1 MAQCRWMDGGL
12 AQIERQTGRC
22 LKFSANRRR
31 PKNTRRLAF
40 TLRFRAKNGRTFG
53 SVPFL
58 FPAEYLNSASPIFLF
73 LLYFHLLQH
82 ACGTRSPHHKVRA
95 FCNSFHDG
103 LWHPVNSML
112 DYLLI
117 LRIQRLLI
125 LSFSFIVMVNSLADK
140 IFQVVSACWFTVHN
154 CLLVLF
160 LFAVTLHQLM
170 WSLSVLAKGGY
181 LCLPSTHRE
190 QYRQLVVTSLL
201 CRFPL
206 SCMNIVFLMR

>member
-12 AQIERQTGRC
+12 AQIERQTGGC
-22 LKFSANRRR
+22 LKFSANRTLVRR

-40 TLRFRAKNGRTFG
+40 TLRFRAKNGTRTFG

-58 FPAEYLNSASPIFLF
+58 FPSAAEYLNSASPIFLF
-73 LLYFHLLQH
+73 LPYFHLLQH

-95 FCNSFHDG
+95 FSNSFHDG

-125 LSFSFIVMVNSLADK
+125 LSFSFIVMVNLLADK

-160 LFAVTLHQLM
+160 L
-170 WSLSVLAKGGY
+170 SL
-181 LCLPSTHRE
+181 
-190 QYRQLVVTSLL
+190 
-201 CRFPL
+201 
-206 SCMNIVFLMR
+206 